1 LHGAFTI
8 VEAPVTIIKKLFIP
22 IILSTA
28 AISGATAAD
37 LNFDFP
43 ELVDIPDATTFDW
56 SGFYAGIYAGYGA
69 GRATSTNVVNASVE
83 NIDARGGLLGA
94 TLGANAQF
102 DSFVLGVE
110 GDVGWS
116 GVNGSQACVNSPGFD
131 CLGRMTW
138 VGSGKLRGGVAVD
151 RLLVFGTAGLAVGGL
166 TAETSPAP
174 GGSTGTF
181 SSTVWGWTVGAGAE
195 LAVTDALSVK
205 AEYAYYDFA
214 TVQAPINTI
223 ATTGAVDI
231 KSHAHVAKLG
241 VNYRF

>member
-1 LHGAFTI
+1 MSI
-8 VEAPVTIIKKLFIP
+8 VNKFFLSIL
-22 IILSTA
+22 LSTA
-28 AISGATAAD
+28 AITAATAAD
-37 LNFDFP
+37 LDFDYP
-43 ELVDIPDATTFDW
+43 ALVDIPSAAAFDW
-56 SGFYAGIYAGYGA
+56 TGFYAGIYAGYGA

-138 VGSGKLRGGVAVD
+138 VGSGKLRGGVAID

-195 LAVTDALSVK
+195 LAVTDAISVK

-214 TVQAPINTI
+214 TVQAPLNTL
-223 ATTGAVDI
+223 ANTGAVDI